1 MLDDLVTAIQTVQE
15 RIREHGNS
23 LSQNEYRTR
32 IALIDPILNALGWDV
47 ADPTLVTIEDH
58 HSGGGTPD
66 YALLGDDR
74 TKPLAFVEAKRLGEP
89 LNAHQNQVFRY
100 TWDRRVLYAGLTD
113 GDRWV
118 LEDVTA
124 EFDRPPRNG
133 RLLDLTISRE
143 TAYQCALKMLL
154 IWRPTFTAGQPVEAS
169 EPVLATLPRPES
181 APKTSEPVI
190 TTVEPPISPTPPPT
204 GWISV
209 DVYEPS
215 KHDQL
220 PKVRLPDKK
229 ETQLRHW
236 YELLVEVSEWL
247 VRIGQLSADTCPVPG
262 AVKGKS
268 MINSVPLH
276 DNGTE
281 IYYPHKLSNGLFL
294 NRQGNSFTLQSNV
307 MMLLRYY
314 RQDPTTILLKFG

>member
-1 MLDDLVTAIQTVQE
+1 MLDDLVTAIQTVQQ
-15 RIREHGNS
+15 RIREHGTT

-32 IALIDPILNALGWDV
+32 LALIDPILNALGWDV
-47 ADPTLVTIEDH
+47 SDPVFVTPEYQA
-58 HSGGGTPD
+58 GNGRAD
-66 YALLGDDR
+66 YALLGPDG
-74 TKPLAFVEAKRLGEP
+74 KPRAFIEAKRLNEP
-89 LNAHQNQVFRY
+89 LESHQDQVFKY
-100 TWDRRVLYAGLTD
+100 TWDQKLFYAGLTD
-113 GDRWV
+113 GNRWIV
-118 LEDVTA
+118 EDVTA
-124 EFDRPPRNG
+124 AFSGRDG

-143 TAYQCALKMLL
+143 TPYQCALRLLL
-154 IWRPTFTAGQPVEAS
+154 IWRPTFAAGQPTKAN
-169 EPVLATLPRPES
+169 EPVLATLPRLES
-181 APKTSEPVI
+181 TPKTSEPVI

-247 VRIGQLSADTCPVPG
+247 VRIGHLSADTCPVPG

-294 NRQGNSFTLQSNV
+294 NRQGNSVTLLSNV
-307 MMLLRYY
+307 MMLLRHY